1 MVQHTP
7 TQVSLP
13 DAREIVFATPLV
25 DRWTFHFAVGGIA
38 LLLLAPLPIGLASRV
53 AMLFG

>member
-13 DAREIVFATPLV
+13 VELVFEAPLV
-25 DRWTFHFAVGGIA
+25 DRWTFHVAVGGIA
-38 LLLLAPLPIGLASRV
+38 MLLLAPLPLSLAHRV
-53 AMLFG
+53 AALF